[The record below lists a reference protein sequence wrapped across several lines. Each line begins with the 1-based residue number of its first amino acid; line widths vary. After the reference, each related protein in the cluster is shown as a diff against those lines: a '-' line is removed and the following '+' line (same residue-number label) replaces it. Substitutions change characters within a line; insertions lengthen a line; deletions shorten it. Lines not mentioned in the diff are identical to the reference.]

1 MKSKCRTQ
9 FSVAGRA
16 LRARRGG
23 QRTAR
28 PTSPRPPKAGRLPA
42 AFLAVLLSQ
51 SLLSSIQAN
60 PVHAVVTQ
68 GSAVVASQGPNLT
81 VQTSG
86 NAVIN
91 WSSFN
96 IAAGQTTT
104 FVEPSP
110 TSVVWNDI
118 NGSSSSR
125 ILGHLDANGYVVL
138 QNPAGFYVGGQ
149 AAIRAA
155 GVVMTTAPAVTPDIS
170 AGSMW
175 QFNAPPPSAP
185 IINYGQ
191 ISAGPAGPV
200 FLIAHDVEN
209 HGAIS
214 APGGN
219 IGLYAGQQVMVSSRP
234 DGRGLSA
241 TLTLPQGSVNN
252 SGRLIADA
260 GAIALQAQVVN
271 MGGMIQANSIR
282 EKNGVI
288 ELVAGDDLTL
298 GPSSVIQANGG
309 AQGTSPGGRVTLQ
322 SGNRFSD
329 ASGSTISV
337 AGGAQGGAG
346 GVVEVS
352 APVMPAINSAI
363 DGHASAGSPGGGL
376 MIDPV
381 NITLGNSGTDSAGS
395 GTVASGSPPGALN
408 LNVNSA
414 FTGFSRIDLQAT
426 GNITLSDGVTWDLAA
441 STGVSAPGSQL
452 TLEAGGNILIG
463 TSRGANLTA
472 DAGWSVTLEAG
483 RNFSVANTVVPGS
496 PNTAA
501 PGTVITGAG
510 NITLTGNATIQSQDG
525 SISLLAGNNITV
537 ATGAIRTMG
546 GGNLDA
552 AALAGNINAGTNPNG
567 YTFSASASDTVSA
580 LLGGISTA
588 AGGNVNLSAG
598 GNVTSF
604 LPTATSTSVSDAGS
618 GAFGPEPGVVSVTAG
633 GNVAGHFVAADSTVN
648 GHLVASTITAG
659 GNAGTPSGLLALSL
673 VTGGWQVNAP
683 NGSIYL
689 QEVRDPNGA
698 LNGKSGGTAPFK
710 HLFDYD
716 PNSFVDLNA
725 GNAVFLE
732 GTLLPRYS
740 TGDEVPPIYPPSLT
754 INAGAG
760 GVTLGNNVTLFPSP
774 NGQLTI
780 NTTAGGNLE
789 GAGFELAMSDSSAK
803 QWTSATDFA
812 SDHAAVPIHLNDPQP
827 VALNIAGNM
836 DDITLVTPKE
846 TQITVGGDMDNT
858 SFAGQNLHPTDGT
871 FIKVAGSIVNQNVYS
886 FETVGGGGLSLPPP
900 LFPGEPPDYLTLLE
914 NAVVPGSGP
923 TSTGA
928 GLLFPSMSLFY
939 LPATQQ
945 LGYYGKMDPATEQL
959 LLGTLQEKTY
969 TASGQLVLDAS
980 GNYVTQPATFGG
992 SSAAARAAVTAA
1004 IQALYAA
1011 SQNSADPSSAP
1022 LGFQIGGPG
1031 QFNISAKSLDLGVA
1045 AGLISEGPFNN
1056 PALAALG
1063 GGADI
1068 NLTLQGNLDLFS
1080 SQISSYDGGAIN
1092 ISAGGAIDAGL
1103 GNLPFSTPTAP
1114 HGIWASGQ
1122 SDVHVVAQGNVEV
1135 DGSRIASFDGGNVFV
1150 ESLDGNVDAGS
1161 GGSSEIIVNT
1171 VVVNPITRATGDGVQ
1186 YIAGSGLMT
1195 TTYFNSP
1202 KDETV
1207 GNITVLTPRG
1217 DINASAGGI
1226 SQEPFNGNTSLVPT
1240 VTLTAGTRNA
1250 NGSIVY
1256 PGNINA
1262 SGSGVIGINTDL
1274 NAAGN
1279 IAGFVIARGNSTVN
1293 AAASVTGTFLAG
1305 GTATFNAGGTVGG
1318 IEIAGV
1324 GINVGSGKFEGV
1336 AMAQNVSGGGA
1347 VSSLATAAAA
1357 SPTSQGAAAEQS
1369 DIQKTETST
1378 PQPSADDEEKKRL
1391 AARATLVKY
1400 TGRVTVLLPP
1410 NSP

>member
-1 MKSKCRTQ
+1 QRGVSRT
-9 FSVAGRA
+9 A
-16 LRARRGG
+16 LRVYQISFGVIEEGRGPHHQRIAIAR
-23 QRTAR
+23 ADV
-28 PTSPRPPKAGRLPA
+28 S
-42 AFLAVLLSQ
+42 
-51 SLLSSIQAN
+51 N
-60 PVHAVVTQ
+60 PVHPTVTQ
-68 GSAVVASQGPNLT
+68 GGAAVTSQGPNLT

-91 WSSFN
+91 WTSFN
-96 IAAGQTTT
+96 IAAGETTT
-104 FVEPSP
+104 FVEPSS
-110 TSVVWNDI
+110 TSVVWNNI
-118 NGSSSSR
+118 NGSAPSR
-125 ILGHLDANGYVVL
+125 LIGHLDANGYVVL
-138 QNPAGFYVGGQ
+138 ENPAGFYVGGQ

-155 GVVMTTAPAVTPDIS
+155 GVIMTTASAVTPDIS
-170 AGSMW
+170 GGSLW

-191 ISAGPAGPV
+191 ISSGPAGPV

-241 TLTLPQGSVNN
+241 TVTLPQGSVNN

-260 GAIALQAQVVN
+260 GTIALQAQVVN
-271 MGGMIQANSIR
+271 TGGMIQANSVQ
-282 EKNGVI
+282 EHNGVI
-288 ELVAGDDLTL
+288 ELVASDDLTL
-298 GPSSVIQANGG
+298 GASSVIEANGG
-309 AQGTSPGGRVTLQ
+309 AQGTSPGGSVTLQ
-322 SGNRFSD
+322 SGNTFRD
-329 ASGSTISV
+329 ASGSAISV

-346 GVVEVS
+346 GTVEVS
-352 APVMPAINSAI
+352 APVMPAINSVI
-363 DGHASAGSPGGGL
+363 DGHANAGSPGGGL
-376 MIDPV
+376 RIDPAS
-381 NITLGNSGTDSAGS
+381 ITLGNSGTGSAGS
-395 GTVASGSPPGALN
+395 GTVASGSSPSALN

-414 FTGFSRIDLQAT
+414 FTGFSQIDLQAT

-441 STGVSAPGSQL
+441 STGLSAPGSQL

-472 DAGWSVTLEAG
+472 DAGWSLTLEAG
-483 RNFSVANTVVPGS
+483 RNFNVANTVVPGV

-501 PGTVITGAG
+501 PGTVTSGTG
-510 NITLTGNATIQSQDG
+510 NITLAGNGTIQAQDG

-546 GGNLDA
+546 GGNIDA
-552 AALAGNINAGTNPNG
+552 EAFGGNINAGSNPNG
-567 YTFSASASDTVSA
+567 YIFSASANYTVSP

-633 GNVAGHFVAADSTVN
+633 GNVAGHYVAADSVLQGN
-648 GHLVASTITAG
+648 LVASTITAG
-659 GNAGTPSGLLALSL
+659 GDAGTVSSLLALSL
-673 VTGGWQVNAP
+673 VKGGWQVHAP

-689 QEVRDPNGA
+689 QEVRNPNGA
-698 LNGKSGGTAPFK
+698 LNGKSGGAAPHK
-710 HLFDYD
+710 HLFDYA
-716 PNSFVDLNA
+716 PGSFVDLDA
-725 GNAVFLE
+725 GDAVFLE

-740 TGDEVPPIYPPSLT
+740 NGDEAPPIYPPSLT

-760 GVTLGNNVTLFPSP
+760 GVTLENNVTLFPSP
-774 NGQLTI
+774 TGQLTI

-789 GAGFELAMSDSSAK
+789 GSGFELAMSDSSATA
-803 QWTSATDFA
+803 WSGTTDFA

-827 VALNIAGNM
+827 VTLHIAGNL
-836 DDITLVTPKE
+836 DDITLVMPKE
-846 TQITVGGDMDNT
+846 TQITVGGNMDNA
-858 SFAGQNLHPTDGT
+858 SFAGQNLHPTDNT
-871 FIKVAGSIVNQNVYS
+871 FINVAGSIVNQNVYS

-900 LFPGEPPDYLTLLE
+900 LFQGEPADYLTLLE
-914 NAVVPGSGP
+914 NAVAPGSGP
-923 TSTGA
+923 TSTSG
-928 GLLFPSMSLFY
+928 GLLFPNLSLFY

-945 LGYYGKMDPATEQL
+945 LGYYGKMDQATEQL
-959 LLGTLQEKTY
+959 LLGALQERTY
-969 TASGQLVLDAS
+969 TPSGQLVLDAN
-980 GNYVTQPATFGG
+980 GNYVTQPAAFGG

-1004 IQALYAA
+1004 IEALYAA

-1022 LGFQIGGPG
+1022 LGIQIGGPG
-1031 QFNISAKSLDLGVA
+1031 QLNISAKSLDLGVA
-1045 AGLISEGPFNN
+1045 AGLISEGPYLN

-1063 GGADI
+1063 GGAEI

-1103 GNLPFSTPTAP
+1103 GDLPFMVPNAP
-1114 HGIWASGQ
+1114 HGIWSSGD

-1135 DGSRIASFDGGNVFV
+1135 DGSRIAAFDGGNVFV
-1150 ESLDGNVDAGS
+1150 ESLGGNVDAGS
-1161 GGSSEIIVNT
+1161 GGSDEIIVNT
-1171 VVVNPITRATGDGVQ
+1171 VIVNPATHAAGAGVQ
-1186 YIAGSGLMT
+1186 YIAGSGIMAT
-1195 TTYFNSP
+1195 TFFNTP
-1202 KDETV
+1202 AKETV
-1207 GNITVLTPRG
+1207 GDITVLAPHG

-1226 SQEPFNGNTSLVPT
+1226 SQEPLNGNPSLVPT
-1240 VTLTAGTRNA
+1240 VMLTAGTRNPE
-1250 NGSIVY
+1250 GGVVY

-1262 SGSGVIGINTDL
+1262 SGSGVIGINIDL

-1293 AAASVTGTFLAG
+1293 AAANVSGTFLAG
-1305 GTATFNAGGTVGG
+1305 GVSAFNAGGTIGG
-1318 IEIAGV
+1318 TEIAGLAL
-1324 GINVGSGKFEGV
+1324 NVGGGKFEGV
-1336 AMAQNVSGGGA
+1336 ALSQNVTGGA
-1347 VSSLATAAAA
+1347 QSALASSAAPSANSTTAASQASDAQKAA
-1357 SPTSQGAAAEQS
+1357 TSDA
-1369 DIQKTETST
+1369 
-1378 PQPSADDEEKKRL
+1378 QPPADDDQKKLL
-1391 AARATLVKY
+1391 ARRTVLVKY

-1410 NSP
+1410 KAP